1 MSNYVY
7 RMFGS
12 SPMRPLQ
19 NHMAQ
24 VHLCAAEL
32 VNFFEAV
39 IEQDQPRIVASQEA
53 VVKLEHEADKLK
65 KSLRLSLPKGMFLPV
80 SRRDLLDMLTMQD
93 NIANKS
99 KDIAGLMLGR
109 QMVLPDVVAPLFLT
123 YVKRSVDAIA
133 QADSVI
139 NELDELVETGFRG
152 REVKVVE
159 KMIKTLNQIESDT
172 DEIQVQIRSE
182 MFAIEKELPPID
194 AMFIYR
200 IIEWVGELADLA
212 QRVGSRLQLMLA
224 K

>member
-1 MSNYVY
+1 MSNYVF

-19 NHMAQ
+19 DHMGK

-39 IEQDQPRIVASQEA
+39 IAQDQARINASQAA
-53 VVKLEHEADKLK
+53 VVELEHEADKLK

-109 QMVLPDVVAPLFLT
+109 QMKLPESVAPLFLT

-133 QADSVI
+133 QADTAI

-172 DEIQVQIRSE
+172 DDIQVQIRSI
-182 MFAIEKELPPID
+182 MFKIEIDLPPID

>member
-1 MSNYVY
+1 MSNYVF
-7 RMFGS
+7 RMFGG
-12 SPMRPLQ
+12 SPMQPLQ
-19 NHMAQ
+19 DHMAQ
-24 VHLCAAEL
+24 VHLCASEL
-32 VNFFEAV
+32 VTFFEAV
-39 IEQDQPRIVASQEA
+39 IGQDTARIQEA
-53 VVKLEHEADKLK
+53 QASVVKFEHEADKLK
-65 KSLRLSLPKGMFLPV
+65 KTLRLSLPKGMFLPV
-80 SRRDLLDMLTMQD
+80 SRHDLLDMLTMQD

-109 QMVLPDVVAPLFLT
+109 KMVLPESIAPLFLT
-123 YVKRSVDAIA
+123 YVKRSIDAVA
-133 QADSVI
+133 QADTAI

-172 DEIQVQIRSE
+172 DEIQIQIRSV
-182 MFAIEKELPPID
+182 MFKIETDLPPID

>member
-12 SPMRPLQ
+12 SPVRPIQ
-19 NHMAQ
+19 EHMKS
-24 VHLCAAEL
+24 VHACAAEL
-32 VNFFEAV
+32 VGFFEAV
-39 IEQDQPRIVASQEA
+39 IAQDQAGIKAAQQA
-53 VVKLEHEADKLK
+53 VVTLEHDADKLK
-65 KSLRLSLPKGMFLPV
+65 KSLRLSLPKGLFLPV

-109 QMVLPDVVAPLFLT
+109 QMVLPENMAPLFLI
-123 YVKRSVDAIA
+123 YVKRSVDAIE
-133 QADSVI
+133 QARTAI

-152 REVKVVE
+152 KEVEVVE
-159 KMIKTLNQIESDT
+159 KMIRRLNQIESDT
-172 DEIQVQIRSE
+172 DEIQVNIRAE
-182 MFAIEKELPPID
+182 LFKIEKEMPPVD
-194 AMFIYR
+194 VMFIYR

>member
-12 SPMRPLQ
+12 SPVRPLQ
-19 NHMAQ
+19 EHMGK
-24 VHLCAAEL
+24 VYLCAVEL

-39 IEQDQPRIVASQEA
+39 IEQDQARIKAAQEA
-53 VVKLEHEADKLK
+53 VVGLEHEADRLK

-109 QMVLPDVVAPLFLT
+109 QMVLPESMAPLFLT

-133 QADSVI
+133 QADTAI

-152 REVKVVE
+152 KEVVVVE
-159 KMIKTLNQIESDT
+159 KMIKTLNQIEGDT
-172 DEIQVQIRSE
+172 DEIQIQIRAE
-182 MFAIEKELPPID
+182 LFKLEKEMPPVD
-194 AMFIYR
+194 VMFIYR

>member
-7 RMFGS
+7 SMFGG
-12 SPMRPLQ
+12 SPMQPLQ
-19 NHMAQ
+19 DHMAQ
-24 VHLCAAEL
+24 VHLCASEL
-32 VNFFEAV
+32 VIFFEAV
-39 IEQDQPRIVASQEA
+39 IDQDTARIHAAQASI
-53 VVKLEHEADKLK
+53 VNFEHEADKLK

-80 SRRDLLDMLTMQD
+80 SRHDLLDMLTMQD

-109 QMVLPDVVAPLFLT
+109 KMVLPESIAPLFLT
-123 YVKRSVDAIA
+123 YVKRSIDAIA
-133 QADSVI
+133 QADTAI

-172 DEIQVQIRSE
+172 DEIQVQIRSV
-182 MFAIEKELPPID
+182 MFTIETDLPPID

>member
-7 RMFGS
+7 RMFAG
-12 SPMRPLQ
+12 SPMQPLQ
-19 NHMAQ
+19 DHMAQ
-24 VHLCAAEL
+24 VHLCASEL
-32 VNFFEAV
+32 VIFFEAV
-39 IEQDQPRIVASQEA
+39 IDQNTARIQEA
-53 VVKLEHEADKLK
+53 QTSIVNFEHEADKLK

-80 SRRDLLDMLTMQD
+80 SRHDLLDMLTMQD

-109 QMVLPDVVAPLFLT
+109 QMVLPESIAPLFLT
-123 YVKRSVDAIA
+123 YVKRSIDAVA
-133 QADSVI
+133 QADTAI

-172 DEIQVQIRSE
+172 DEIQIQIRSV
-182 MFAIEKELPPID
+182 MFKIETGLPPID

-200 IIEWVGELADLA
+200 IIEWVGDLADLA

>member
-1 MSNYVY
+1 MSNYVF
-7 RMFGS
+7 RMFGG
-12 SPMRPLQ
+12 SPMQPLQ
-19 NHMAQ
+19 DHMAQ

-32 VNFFEAV
+32 VTFFEAV
-39 IEQDQPRIVASQEA
+39 INQDAARIQEA
-53 VVKLEHEADKLK
+53 QASVVKFEHEADKLK

-80 SRRDLLDMLTMQD
+80 SRHDLLDMLTMQD

-109 QMVLPDVVAPLFLT
+109 KMMLPESIAPLFLT
-123 YVKRSVDAIA
+123 YVKRSVDAVA
-133 QADSVI
+133 QADTAI

-159 KMIKTLNQIESDT
+159 KMIKTLNQIEGDT
-172 DEIQVQIRSE
+172 DEIQIQIRSV
-182 MFAIEKELPPID
+182 MFKIETDLPPID

>member
-12 SPMRPLQ
+12 SPVRPLQ
-19 NHMAQ
+19 EHMGK
-24 VHLCAAEL
+24 VHLCAVEL

-39 IEQDQPRIVASQEA
+39 IEQDQARIKAAQEA
-53 VVKLEHEADKLK
+53 VVGLEHEADRLK

-109 QMVLPDVVAPLFLT
+109 QMVLPESMAPLFLT

-133 QADSVI
+133 QADTAI

-152 REVKVVE
+152 KEVVVVE
-159 KMIKTLNQIESDT
+159 KMIKTLNQIEGDT
-172 DEIQVQIRSE
+172 DEIQIKIRAE
-182 MFAIEKELPPID
+182 LFKLEKGMPPVD
-194 AMFIYR
+194 VMFIYR

>member
-12 SPMRPLQ
+12 SPVRPIQ
-19 NHMAQ
+19 DHMGS
-24 VHLCAAEL
+24 VHACASEL
-32 VNFFEAV
+32 VGFFEAV
-39 IEQDQPRIVASQEA
+39 IAQDQAGIKAAQQA
-53 VVKLEHEADKLK
+53 VVELEHEADKLK
-65 KSLRLSLPKGMFLPV
+65 KSLRLSLPKGLFLPV

-109 QMVLPDVVAPLFLT
+109 QMVLPESMAPLFLT

-133 QADSVI
+133 QADIAI
-139 NELDELVETGFRG
+139 NELDELLETGFRG
-152 REVKVVE
+152 KEVKVVE
-159 KMIKTLNQIESDT
+159 KMIKTLNHIESDT
-172 DEIQVQIRSE
+172 DTIQVEIRSE
-182 MFAIEKELPPID
+182 LFKIEKEMPPID
-194 AMFIYR
+194 VMFIYR
-200 IIEWVGELADLA
+200 IIEWIGELADLA

>member
-1 MSNYVY
+1 MSNYVF

-12 SPMRPLQ
+12 SPVRPIQ
-19 NHMAQ
+19 EHMGR
-24 VHLCAAEL
+24 VHACAAEL
-32 VNFFEAV
+32 IGFFEAV
-39 IEQDQPRIVASQEA
+39 IAQDQARIKAAQASVAT
-53 VVKLEHEADKLK
+53 LEHEADKLK
-65 KSLRLSLPKGMFLPV
+65 KSLRLSLPKGLFLPV

-109 QMVLPDVVAPLFLT
+109 QMVLPENMAPLFLT
-123 YVKRSVDAIA
+123 YVRRSVDAIA
-133 QADSVI
+133 QADTAI

-152 REVKVVE
+152 KEVKVVE

-172 DEIQVQIRSE
+172 DEIQIQIRAE
-182 MFAIEKELPPID
+182 LFKIEKDMPPID
-194 AMFIYR
+194 VMFIYR